1 MLAVRGVVVDES
13 KQRIPQEKKQKV
25 QGGQFEQIVI
35 PPRRAPF
42 SRYLGHRGGVL
53 SIGPGPVPFL
63 PTTPQPSDPCFTNSS
78 SWPRTKEEILGVTT
92 GGGGDYVLLPSPT

>member
-42 SRYLGHRGGVL
+42 SRYLGHRCPKYRAG
-53 SIGPGPVPFL
+53 SGPL
-63 PTTPQPSDPCFTNSS
+63 LADDSS
-78 SWPRTKEEILGVTT
+78 AQ
-92 GGGGDYVLLPSPT
+92 